1 MRFNP
6 TSFIPIILVGGI
18 AVLGG
23 YFWVKSTPSSKS
35 RSGLARDVAT
45 TSRELDPNAD
55 GNRPL
60 VPPEGKLARPTARLG
75 ARETPHNPGPTIPPA
90 DADEAA
96 PGERALVQATR
107 EGKVRNT
114 QSADPKVRAKARE
127 VSTENSIHRKMA
139 SYFDKKGLSPK
150 QQEAAVG
157 LLDEFGSEAMDVMSL
172 GKQRGLT
179 FKEENNLLVDLNA
192 ETVRQLSSVAGTGL
206 GQEIMDRWLSLPLQ
220 STIVAEA
227 QTQCVAAGVPMS
239 SEQMDTLAL
248 LLYQSKIDT
257 PSAKPVSADLYNFV
271 TAKDGDVVAAANAIL
286 DPKQSSFLKH
296 ALAHRLLIAGAP

>member
-1 MRFNP
+1 M
-6 TSFIPIILVGGI
+6 I
-18 AVLGG
+18 GG

-35 RSGLARDVAT
+35 RSALARDVAT

-60 VPPEGKLARPTARLG
+60 VPPAGKLALQTARLG
-75 ARETPHNPGPTIPPA
+75 ARETQHNQDLTIPPA
-90 DADEAA
+90 DVDEAA
-96 PGERALVQATR
+96 GSERALVQATR
-107 EGKVRNT
+107 EGEVRN
-114 QSADPKVRAKARE
+114 SPSVDPKARAKARV
-127 VSTENSIHRKMA
+127 VSAQNSIHRKMT

-157 LLDEFGSEAMDVMSL
+157 LLAELGSGVMDIRSL
-172 GKQRGLT
+172 GKERGLT
-179 FKEENNLLVDLNA
+179 IKEENDLFVDLSA

-239 SEQMDTLAL
+239 SEQIDALAL

-257 PSAKPVSADLYNFV
+257 PSAKPVSSDLYNFV
-271 TAKDGDVVAAANAIL
+271 TAKDGDVVAAASAIL
-286 DPKQSSFLKH
+286 DPKQSSFLKN